1 MTMHQPLRKVGRVV
15 SARFT
20 RPAMAVA
27 SSILLATVL
36 AACSSTSSSSTS
48 SSSTSSSAVSAP
60 PSTAPGVTATT
71 IRVGVISSLT
81 GAIAAD
87 FDGFSPGMQ
96 AYFDMIDAKGGVDGR
111 KLVLAYNLDDGS
123 NPSTFTQ
130 LSHELL
136 EEDHVFAAG
145 VSSFFFTPAL
155 FVATHTPTYG
165 YNVSGNWQGP
175 DNLFAAGGSVEDFT
189 AGVAPV
195 AYMVHRTHSTS
206 VAVISYG
213 PAITSS
219 YDACKA
225 DAVDLAFAGVHV
237 AYDDLD
243 AQLGGNYAPA
253 VEQMQQK
260 HVDFVIS
267 CLQSSDNITLTRDLH
282 QYGVDAKQL
291 WLDGYDQSLLDHYT
305 SLMQGVYV
313 DVNGTVPFDVV
324 HALPGDYPGMVT
336 YLAAMKRYE
345 PKFVYSSVAL
355 QGWQS
360 AALLAEGIQRAG
372 SDLTQAN
379 LIAVT
384 NQITNFT
391 AGGITAVVNWT
402 KAHTTQTYP
411 SCSDFVQVKGDTFL
425 PVTITGHQVFACFGP
440 ATNLKDPKLATP
452 PAGTPG
458 T

>member
-1 MTMHQPLRKVGRVV
+1 MRTDQVVRRIGRIF
-15 SARFT
+15 SDRFA
-20 RPAMAVA
+20 RPAVAVA
-27 SSILLATVL
+27 GSLLLATVL
-36 AACSSTSSSSTS
+36 AACSSTSTSSTS
-48 SSSTSSSAVSAP
+48 SSSSSSSTAPAP

-96 AYFDMIDAKGGVDGR
+96 AYFDMIDARGGVDGR

-123 NPSTFTQ
+123 NPSQFTQ
-130 LSHELL
+130 LSHSLL
-136 EEDHVFAAG
+136 EQDHVFAAG

-175 DNLFAAGGSVEDFT
+175 NNLFAAGGSVESFN

-195 AYMVHRTHSTS
+195 AYLAHRTHATS

-225 DAVDLAFAGVHV
+225 DAVDLAASGVHV
-237 AYDDLD
+237 AYDALD
-243 AQLGGNYAPA
+243 AQLGGNYTPA
-253 VEQMQQK
+253 VQQMQQK

-267 CLQSSDNITLTRDLH
+267 CLQSSDNITLSRDLR
-282 QYGVDAKQL
+282 QYGVNATQL
-291 WLDGYDQSLLDHYT
+291 WLDGYDQALLDHYT
-305 SLMQGVYV
+305 SLMQGVYI
-313 DVNGTVPFDVV
+313 DLNGTVPFDVV
-324 HALPGDYPGMVT
+324 HALPGGYPGMAT

-345 PKFVYSSVAL
+345 PKFEFSSVAL

-360 AALLAEGIQRAG
+360 AALLAEGIKRAG
-372 SDLTQAN
+372 KNLTQAN

-391 AGGITAVVNWT
+391 AGGLTIVVNWAR
-402 KAHTTQTYP
+402 AHTTQTYP
-411 SCSDFVQVKGDTFL
+411 ACSDFVKVKGKTFL
-425 PVTITGHQVFACFGP
+425 PVTITGHQVFACFDKSP
-440 ATNLKDPKLATP
+440 NLKDPKLATP